1 MPPDTNGERP
11 PQAPSTDSVADQDDQ
26 GSLVSTLGHTD
37 ERAADAALTVAW
49 LKVHADLC
57 YAIDPSG
64 QLSAHLRDHADCREA
79 LAAGRR

>member
-1 MPPDTNGERP
+1 
-11 PQAPSTDSVADQDDQ
+11 VANPGAQ
-26 GSLVSTLGHTD
+26 GSAGEHDTAIID
-37 ERAADAALTVAW
+37 AKAEAALTVAW

-79 LAAGRR
+79 MAEGRR

>member
-1 MPPDTNGERP
+1 MRQPRKPPDRQVRP
-11 PQAPSTDSVADQDDQ
+11 KINDQ
-26 GSLVSTLGHTD
+26 GAQVTTGQVKASLD
-37 ERAADAALTVAW
+37 ADSALTAAW
-49 LKVHADLC
+49 LRVHADLC